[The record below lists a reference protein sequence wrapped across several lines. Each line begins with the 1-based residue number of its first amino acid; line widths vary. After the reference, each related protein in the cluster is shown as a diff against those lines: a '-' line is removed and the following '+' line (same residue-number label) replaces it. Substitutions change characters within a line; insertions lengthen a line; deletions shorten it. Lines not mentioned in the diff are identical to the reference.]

1 MDTITLN
8 ASPREPGKKGTKAVR
23 REDRVPCVLY
33 GPHQDPVHFAVER
46 LDLRPLIHTT
56 TTYRVL
62 VQVNGDEYEAI
73 VKDVVYHPISETPLH
88 LDFQALTKGEKI
100 TVTIP
105 IHLEG
110 AAPGV
115 KAGGVLSQPLN
126 ELEIRCVPANI
137 PGQINVEVSTLEI
150 GDSLHVSDLSLGE
163 GIEVLTE
170 DGRTIV
176 TVTVPRAVE
185 EPEPE
190 EGLELLEGI
199 LTEGEEPLEGE
210 ALEEGEEPE
219 EA

>member
-1 MDTITLN
+1 MDTILLN
-8 ASPREPGKKGTKAVR
+8 ASPRETGKKGTKAVR

-56 TTYRVL
+56 VTYRVL
-62 VQVNGDEYEAI
+62 VQMDGDEHEAI
-73 VKDVVYHPISETPLH
+73 LKDVVYHPITEAPLH

-105 IHLEG
+105 VHLDG

-115 KAGGVLSQPLN
+115 KAGGVLSQPLYD
-126 ELEIRCVPANI
+126 LEIRCVPAKI
-137 PGQINVEVSTLEI
+137 PGQINVDVSTLEV
-150 GDSLHVSDLSLGE
+150 GDSLHVSDLSLGDD
-163 GIEVLTE
+163 IEVLTE
-170 DGRTIV
+170 PGRTIV

-185 EPEPE
+185 EPEPA

-199 LTEGEEPLEGE
+199 LPEGEEAAEAGEPEEGE
-210 ALEEGEEPE
+210 APE